1 MAIGV
6 PPLFVATGIAAVLLV
21 AGDLAEQLRGL
32 VARDALTGVLNRR
45 GLEEAA
51 AMIIANARR
60 HGRDLTVV
68 VADIDNFKAL
78 NDQLG
83 HSAGDRAL
91 IAFTERSEEHTS
103 EPQSLMRNSYAV
115 FCLTKKTLY
124 YT

>member
-1 MAIGV
+1 MLLRGMMAIGV

-68 VADIDNFKAL
+68 VA
-78 NDQLG
+78 
-83 HSAGDRAL
+83 
-91 IAFTERSEEHTS
+91 RSEEHTS
-103 EPQSLMRNSYAV
+103 ELQSLMRNSYAV
-115 FCLTKKTLY
+115 FCLKKKKT
-124 YT
+124 